1 MRCPI
6 FTPLRPYY
14 QFVKVKGDMDDMT
27 FGEIIY
33 TLRKRQKLSQ
43 GALAKK
49 AGVAR
54 NTVSL
59 IERSDTNVKLS
70 TMIAVCRALG
80 FDFAVKLQAK
90 EARNEAPT
98 E

>member
-1 MRCPI
+1 
-6 FTPLRPYY
+6 
-14 QFVKVKGDMDDMT
+14 MDDMT
-27 FGEIIY
+27 FGEIIC
-33 TLRKRQKLSQ
+33 TLRKRQKMSQ

-49 AGVAR
+49 ASVSR

-59 IERSDTNVKLS
+59 IERSDTNVTLS
-70 TMIAVCRALG
+70 TMIAVSRALG
-80 FDFAVKLQAK
+80 YDFAVALKAT